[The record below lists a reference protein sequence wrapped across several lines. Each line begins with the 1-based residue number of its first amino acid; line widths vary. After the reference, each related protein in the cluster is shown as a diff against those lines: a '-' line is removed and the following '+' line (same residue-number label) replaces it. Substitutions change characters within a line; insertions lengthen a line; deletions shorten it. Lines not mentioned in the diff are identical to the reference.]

1 MIVCCVW
8 LGDFVEKGFL
18 TALTEYAKNWRR
30 QKDCHTANWDGGIY
44 NDRVYGILTVVDGRG
59 YGIRRICWMK
69 QRFFPIL

>member
-1 MIVCCVW
+1 MPKI
-8 LGDFVEKGFL
+8 GED
-18 TALTEYAKNWRR
+18 R